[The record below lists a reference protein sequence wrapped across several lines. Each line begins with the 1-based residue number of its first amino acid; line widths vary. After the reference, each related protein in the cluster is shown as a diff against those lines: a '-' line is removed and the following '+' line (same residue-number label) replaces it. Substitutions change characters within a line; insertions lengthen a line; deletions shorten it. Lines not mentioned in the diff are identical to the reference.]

1 MITNLQ
7 LVDDAQA
14 VTETEELTDLELS
27 LNELDMVG
35 GGSVSVIY

>member
-7 LVDDAQA
+7 LVDDTQS
-14 VTETEELTDLELS
+14 VSETEELADVALS

-35 GGSVSVIY
+35 GGSVCVIY

>member
-14 VTETEELTDLELS
+14 VTETEELTDFELS

-35 GGSVSVIY
+35 GGSVNVAY

>member
-7 LVDDAQA
+7 LVDDSQT
-14 VTETEELTDLELS
+14 VTETEEPTDFELS

-35 GGSVSVIY
+35 GGSVNVVY

>member
-7 LVDDAQA
+7 LVDEI
-14 VTETEELTDLELS
+14 VTETEEVCDVELS

-35 GGSVSVIY
+35 GGSVNVVY